1 MYAPTHAFVIMRVFN
16 KRFRFSDLIAIPLHN
31 MGTVQ
36 SRKRA
41 SPDKSRSAIELLED
55 YIIVGAVKDSTEKQS
70 AVLEFDPGKS
80 SAICVG
86 IDKQQHHK
94 FLGNNLG
101 NVAAK
106 NATLLGESFV
116 ANMGMQKERV
126 HVYTSDGVPELC
138 KKEAIKALVLN
149 YAHEVE
155 EDGVFVFYFSGHVVV
170 DKGSEDN
177 WVHVLVPAD
186 FAGDIATGITADD
199 FVNWMQQAKC
209 KARHVLI
216 ILDCCYAGGI
226 GEKITSAALDIRPQI
241 HVMCACAAKEVTL
254 PMNVL
259 GNSIFCYFLLYVLK
273 KHQPKGKFALGE
285 DMDEIA
291 ELCQSFSSLLMC
303 YSSERGGLLKPALIQ
318 PEVHTSGGDETDN
331 DECDGSNNSHK
342 LNKLFALYDKQTHKP
357 SIHLVARQWLR
368 SSVVQDS
375 LKALLEINP
384 LPESLYNGI
393 LCALFYSVSCIH
405 LAYDQT
411 HITERNLFITVAISI
426 MSAIGYGYSDVSIT
440 EEQLMLGLKF
450 YYLPINS
457 VGIPTNSIERL
468 FMELHVQSSDSGTID
483 GNNVGQN
490 TVSSYIAM
498 SAV

>member
-1 MYAPTHAFVIMRVFN
+1 
-16 KRFRFSDLIAIPLHN
+16 

-36 SRKRA
+36 SRKRDDSPKTSNA
-41 SPDKSRSAIELLED
+41 SRDQAIELVIEE
-55 YIIVGAVKDSTEKQS
+55 YVIVADSTRANKLSE
-70 AVLEFDPGKS
+70 LEFDPGKS
-80 SAICVG
+80 RAICVG

-101 NVAAK
+101 IIAAK
-106 NATLLGESFV
+106 NAALLGESFV
-116 ANMGMQKERV
+116 TNMGMDKERV
-126 HVYTSDGVPELC
+126 HIYTSDGVPELC

-149 YAHEVE
+149 YAREVE

-170 DKGSEDN
+170 YKGLDDKDD

-186 FAGDIATGITADD
+186 FAGDVVSGITADD
-199 FVNWMQQAKC
+199 FVNWVQQAKC
-209 KARHVLI
+209 KARHILI

-226 GEKITSAALDIRPQI
+226 GKKITSTVDIRSQI
-241 HVMCACAAKEVTL
+241 HVMCACAAREVTL

-259 GNSIFCYFLLYVLK
+259 GSSIFCYFLLHVLK
-273 KHQPKGKFALGE
+273 KQQPRGKFALDE
-285 DMDEIA
+285 AMDEIA

-318 PEVHTSGGDETDN
+318 PEMHSSGN
-331 DECDGSNNSHK
+331 DEIDTDGCDDSNDSHK
-342 LNKLFALYDKQTHKP
+342 LNKLFALYDRQARKP

-368 SSVVQDS
+368 SRVVQDS
-375 LKALLEINP
+375 LKALLTINP
-384 LPESLYNGI
+384 IPESLYNGI

-405 LAYDQT
+405 LAYDRT

-426 MSAIGYGYSDVSIT
+426 MSAIGYGYPDVTVT

-457 VGIPTNSIERL
+457 AGISTNSIERL
-468 FMELHVQSSDSGTID
+468 FMELHVQSSSSTT
-483 GNNVGQN
+483 GNTVDQN
-490 TVSSYIAM
+490 TVSKYNTMLVCGHACVCVR
-498 SAV
+498 ACV